1 MKCGEISTARPIK
14 AHMMPLCSS
23 SLLAPGWR
31 RSGEVAGAGVARA
44 GGLDFLDMA
53 GDIVRAN
60 SDAGEQVAGFVTH
73 VHDAAPGG
81 S

>member
-1 MKCGEISTARPIK
+1 
-14 AHMMPLCSS
+14 MMPLCSS